1 MSTDNESPIIL
12 TAAEQEGLDLP
23 DDFGDEIITS
33 DNEGHDDFAMDDDDE
48 EIEITID
55 DEEVAPVIEPV
66 VENTGIDYAEV
77 LLASTTKQA
86 ELEAQL
92 KDLATKFDDGEMDD
106 ADYNIEVRKI
116 ERAIA
121 RVEAKMELAEEQIE
135 AQNAAA
141 EANQFVLQPIPFWPL
156 HEQLAEEQIEAQN
169 AAAEANQAKLMAQ
182 WEKAQVDFFAKPENK
197 AIAEDDAM
205 FNSLDVH
212 VKKILAAG
220 NTPIADVLDLA
231 KHNLLAAIA
240 KITGQKVPDAPKP
253 STKPKA
259 QQVELPPTL
268 GNIPSAIPN
277 ADGDEFGYI
286 DKLSGRKYED
296 AVAKL
301 TPEQHDRYLLGTK

>member
-33 DNEGHDDFAMDDDDE
+33 DSEGHDDFAIDDEDE
-48 EIEITID
+48 EIEVTID
-55 DEEVAPVIEPV
+55 DEDEAPQAPEPTPEPTPEPV
-66 VENTGIDYAEV
+66 LENTGVDYADV
-77 LLASTTKQA
+77 LLAATTKQA

-92 KDLATKFDDGEMDD
+92 KELAERFDDGELDD

-121 RVEAKMELAEEQIE
+121 RVEAKME
-135 AQNAAA
+135 
-141 EANQFVLQPIPFWPL
+141 
-156 HEQLAEEQIEAQN
+156 LAEEQIEAQN

-231 KHNLLAAIA
+231 KHNLLAGIA

-259 QQVELPPTL
+259 PQVELPPTL

>member
-1 MSTDNESPIIL
+1 MSTDNESSIIL

-33 DNEGHDDFAMDDDDE
+33 DNEGHDDFAMDDEDE
-48 EIEITID
+48 EIKITID
-55 DEEVAPVIEPV
+55 DDGEEAAPVPTPVAEPV

-92 KDLATKFDDGEMDD
+92 KDLATKFDDGELDD

-121 RVEAKMELAEEQIE
+121 RVEAKME
-135 AQNAAA
+135 
-141 EANQFVLQPIPFWPL
+141 
-156 HEQLAEEQIEAQN
+156 LAEEQIEAQN

-212 VKKILAAG
+212 VKKILALG

-231 KHNLLAAIA
+231 KHNLLAGIA
-240 KITGQKVPDAPKP
+240 KITGQKAPDAPKP

-259 QQVELPPTL
+259 PPVELPPTL

>member
-55 DEEVAPVIEPV
+55 DDGEEVAPVVPAPEPVIEPV

-121 RVEAKMELAEEQIE
+121 RVEAKME
-135 AQNAAA
+135 
-141 EANQFVLQPIPFWPL
+141 
-156 HEQLAEEQIEAQN
+156 LAEEQIEAQN

>member
-55 DEEVAPVIEPV
+55 DEEVAPVIDPV

-121 RVEAKMELAEEQIE
+121 RVEAKME
-135 AQNAAA
+135 
-141 EANQFVLQPIPFWPL
+141 
-156 HEQLAEEQIEAQN
+156 LAEEQIEAQN

>member
-121 RVEAKMELAEEQIE
+121 RVEAKME
-135 AQNAAA
+135 
-141 EANQFVLQPIPFWPL
+141 
-156 HEQLAEEQIEAQN
+156 LAEEQIEAQN

-301 TPEQHDRYLLGTK
+301 TPEQHERYLLGTK

>member
-55 DEEVAPVIEPV
+55 DDGEEVAPVIAPVVPEPVIEPV

-77 LLASTTKQA
+77 LLAATTKQA

-92 KDLATKFDDGEMDD
+92 KELAERFDDGELED
-106 ADYNIEVRKI
+106 AEYNIEVRKV

-141 EANQFVLQPIPFWPL
+141 EANQ
-156 HEQLAEEQIEAQN
+156 
-169 AAAEANQAKLMAQ
+169 AKLIAQ
-182 WEKAQVDFFAKPENK
+182 WEKEQVDFFAKAENK
-197 AIAEDDAM
+197 VFAEDDAL
-205 FNSLDVH
+205 FNSLDAH

-220 NTPIADVLDLA
+220 NVPIADVLSTA
-231 KHNLLAAIA
+231 KHNLLTSIA
-240 KITGQKVPDAPKP
+240 KVTGQKLPDAPKLN
-253 STKPKA
+253 TKTKA
-259 QQVELPPTL
+259 PQVELPPTL

-301 TPEQHDRYLLGTK
+301 TPEQHERYLLGTK

>member
-33 DNEGHDDFAMDDDDE
+33 DSEGHDDFAMDDEDE
-48 EIEITID
+48 EIEVTID
-55 DEEVAPVIEPV
+55 DEDEAPQAPEPTPEPVIEPV
-66 VENTGIDYAEV
+66 PENTGIDYADV
-77 LLASTTKQA
+77 LLAATTKQA

-92 KDLATKFDDGEMDD
+92 KELAERFDDGELED
-106 ADYNIEVRKI
+106 AEYNIEVRKI

-121 RVEAKMELAEEQIE
+121 RVEAKME
-135 AQNAAA
+135 
-141 EANQFVLQPIPFWPL
+141 
-156 HEQLAEEQIEAQN
+156 LAEEQIEAQN

-205 FNSLDVH
+205 FNSLDAH

-231 KHNLLAAIA
+231 KHNLLAGIA
-240 KITGQKVPDAPKP
+240 KLTGQKVPDAPKP
-253 STKPKA
+253 NSKA
-259 QQVELPPTL
+259 KAPQVELPPTL

-277 ADGDEFGYI
+277 ADGDEFSYI

>member
-1 MSTDNESPIIL
+1 MSNDNESSIIL

-33 DNEGHDDFAMDDDDE
+33 DSEGHDDFAMDDEDE
-48 EIEITID
+48 EIEVTID
-55 DEEVAPVIEPV
+55 DDGEEVAPVIAPVVPEPVIEPV

-92 KDLATKFDDGEMDD
+92 KDLAERFDDGELED
-106 ADYNIEVRKI
+106 AEYNIEVRKV

-121 RVEAKMELAEEQIE
+121 RVEAKME
-135 AQNAAA
+135 
-141 EANQFVLQPIPFWPL
+141 
-156 HEQLAEEQIEAQN
+156 LAEEQIEAQN

-231 KHNLLAAIA
+231 KHNLLAGIA

-259 QQVELPPTL
+259 PQVELPPTL

-301 TPEQHDRYLLGTK
+301 TPEQHERYLLGTK

>member
-23 DDFGDEIITS
+23 DDFDDEIITS
-33 DNEGHDDFAMDDDDE
+33 DNEGHDDFAMDDDE

-55 DEEVAPVIEPV
+55 DDGEEAVPVVPEPVIDPV

-77 LLASTTKQA
+77 LLAATTKQA
-86 ELEAQL
+86 ELESQL
-92 KDLATKFDDGEMDD
+92 KELAEKFDDGELDD

-121 RVEAKMELAEEQIE
+121 RVEAKME
-135 AQNAAA
+135 
-141 EANQFVLQPIPFWPL
+141 
-156 HEQLAEEQIEAQN
+156 LAEEQIEAQN

-220 NTPIADVLDLA
+220 NTPIGDVLDLA
-231 KHNLLAAIA
+231 KRNLLEGIA
-240 KITGQKVPDAPKP
+240 KLTGQKVPDAPKP

-259 QQVELPPTL
+259 SQVELPPTL

>member
-1 MSTDNESPIIL
+1 MSNDNESSIIL

-33 DNEGHDDFAMDDDDE
+33 DSEGHDDFAMDDEDG
-48 EIEITID
+48 EIEVTK
-55 DEEVAPVIEPV
+55 DEAPQAPEPTPEPTPEPV
-66 VENTGIDYAEV
+66 LENTGVDYADV
-77 LLASTTKQA
+77 LLAATTKQA

-92 KDLATKFDDGEMDD
+92 KELAERFDDGELED
-106 ADYNIEVRKI
+106 AEYNIEVRKI

-141 EANQFVLQPIPFWPL
+141 EANQ
-156 HEQLAEEQIEAQN
+156 
-169 AAAEANQAKLMAQ
+169 AKLMAQ
-182 WEKAQVDFFAKPENK
+182 WEKEQVDFFAKAENK
-197 AIAEDDAM
+197 VFAEDDAL
-205 FNSLDVH
+205 FNSLDAH

-220 NTPIADVLDLA
+220 NVPIADVLSTA
-231 KHNLLAAIA
+231 KHNLLTSIA
-240 KITGQKVPDAPKP
+240 KVTGQKLPDAPKP
-253 STKPKA
+253 NAKA
-259 QQVELPPTL
+259 KAPQVELPPTL

-301 TPEQHDRYLLGTK
+301 TPEQHERYLLGTK

>member
-12 TAAEQEGLDLP
+12 TAAEQEGLGLP

-55 DEEVAPVIEPV
+55 DDGEEVAPVIAPVVPESVVEPV

-92 KDLATKFDDGEMDD
+92 KDLATKFDDGELDD

-121 RVEAKMELAEEQIE
+121 RVEAKME
-135 AQNAAA
+135 
-141 EANQFVLQPIPFWPL
+141 
-156 HEQLAEEQIEAQN
+156 LAEEQIEAQN

-205 FNSLDVH
+205 LNSLDAH

-220 NTPIADVLDLA
+220 NVPIADVLDLA
-231 KHNLLAAIA
+231 KHNLLAGIA
-240 KITGQKVPDAPKP
+240 KLTGQKAPDAPKP

-259 QQVELPPTL
+259 PQVELPPTL

>member
-55 DEEVAPVIEPV
+55 DEEVAPVVPAPEPVIDPV

-92 KDLATKFDDGEMDD
+92 KELAEKFDDGELDD

-141 EANQFVLQPIPFWPL
+141 EANQ
-156 HEQLAEEQIEAQN
+156 
-169 AAAEANQAKLMAQ
+169 AKLMAQ
-182 WEKAQVDFFAKPENK
+182 WEKEQIDFFAKAENK
-197 AIAEDDAM
+197 VFAEDDAL
-205 FNSLDVH
+205 FNSLDAH

-220 NTPIADVLDLA
+220 NVPIADVLSTA
-231 KHNLLAAIA
+231 KHNLLTSIA
-240 KITGQKVPDAPKP
+240 KVTGQKLPDAPKP
-253 STKPKA
+253 NAKA
-259 QQVELPPTL
+259 KAPQVELPPTL

-301 TPEQHDRYLLGTK
+301 TPEQHERYLLGTK

>member
-1 MSTDNESPIIL
+1 MSNENESPIIL

-33 DNEGHDDFAMDDDDE
+33 DSEGHDDFAMDDDDE
-48 EIEITID
+48 EIEVTID
-55 DEEVAPVIEPV
+55 DEDEAPQAPEPTPEPVIEPV
-66 VENTGIDYAEV
+66 PENTGIDYADV
-77 LLASTTKQA
+77 LLAATTKQA

-92 KDLATKFDDGEMDD
+92 KELAERFDDGELDD
-106 ADYNIEVRKI
+106 ADYNIEVRKL

-141 EANQFVLQPIPFWPL
+141 EAAQ
-156 HEQLAEEQIEAQN
+156 EKLA
-169 AAAEANQAKLMAQ
+169 AQ
-182 WEKAQVDFFAKPENK
+182 WEKEQVNFFAKPENK
-197 AIAEDDAM
+197 VFADDDAM
-205 FNSLDVH
+205 FNSLDAH

-220 NTPIADVLDLA
+220 NVPIADVLSTA
-231 KHNLLAAIA
+231 KHNLLTSIA
-240 KITGQKVPDAPKP
+240 KLTGQKVPDAPKQN
-253 STKPKA
+253 TKPKA
-259 QQVELPPTL
+259 PQVELPPTL

-301 TPEQHDRYLLGTK
+301 TPEQHERYLLGTK

>member
-55 DEEVAPVIEPV
+55 DDGEEVAPVIAPVVPEPVIEPV

-92 KDLATKFDDGEMDD
+92 KDLATKFDNGELDD

-121 RVEAKMELAEEQIE
+121 RVEAKME
-135 AQNAAA
+135 
-141 EANQFVLQPIPFWPL
+141 
-156 HEQLAEEQIEAQN
+156 LAEEQIEAQN

-231 KHNLLAAIA
+231 KHNLLAGIA

-259 QQVELPPTL
+259 PQVELPPTL

>member
-55 DEEVAPVIEPV
+55 DDGEEVAPVIAPVVPEPV
-66 VENTGIDYAEV
+66 VEPIVENTGIDYAEV

-92 KDLATKFDDGEMDD
+92 KDLATKFDDGELDD

-121 RVEAKMELAEEQIE
+121 RVEAKME
-135 AQNAAA
+135 
-141 EANQFVLQPIPFWPL
+141 
-156 HEQLAEEQIEAQN
+156 LAEEQIEAQN

-205 FNSLDVH
+205 FNSLDAH

-231 KHNLLAAIA
+231 KHNLLAGIA

-259 QQVELPPTL
+259 PQVELPPTL

-277 ADGDEFGYI
+277 ADGDEFSYI

-301 TPEQHDRYLLGTK
+301 TPEQHERYLLGTK

>member
-141 EANQFVLQPIPFWPL
+141 EANQ
-156 HEQLAEEQIEAQN
+156 
-169 AAAEANQAKLMAQ
+169 AKLMAQ
-182 WEKAQVDFFAKPENK
+182 WEKAQVEFFAKPENK

>member
-55 DEEVAPVIEPV
+55 DDGEEVEPVIAPVVPEPVVDPV

-141 EANQFVLQPIPFWPL
+141 EANQ
-156 HEQLAEEQIEAQN
+156 
-169 AAAEANQAKLMAQ
+169 AKLMAQ

-220 NTPIADVLDLA
+220 NTPIADVLALA
-231 KHNLLAAIA
+231 KHNLLAGIA
-240 KITGQKVPDAPKP
+240 KLTGQKVPDAPKP

-259 QQVELPPTL
+259 PQVELPPTL

>member
-1 MSTDNESPIIL
+1 MSTDNESQIIL

-55 DEEVAPVIEPV
+55 DDGEEVAPVIAPVVPEPVVEPV

-92 KDLATKFDDGEMDD
+92 KDLATKFDDGELDD

-121 RVEAKMELAEEQIE
+121 RVEAKME
-135 AQNAAA
+135 
-141 EANQFVLQPIPFWPL
+141 
-156 HEQLAEEQIEAQN
+156 LAEEQIEAQN

-231 KHNLLAAIA
+231 KHNLLAGIA

-259 QQVELPPTL
+259 PQVELPPTL

-277 ADGDEFGYI
+277 ADGDEFSYI

>member
-33 DNEGHDDFAMDDDDE
+33 DNEGHDDFAMDDDEE

-55 DEEVAPVIEPV
+55 DDGEEVAPVIAPVVPEPVIEPV

-92 KDLATKFDDGEMDD
+92 KDLATRFDDGELDD

-121 RVEAKMELAEEQIE
+121 RVEAKME
-135 AQNAAA
+135 
-141 EANQFVLQPIPFWPL
+141 
-156 HEQLAEEQIEAQN
+156 LAEEQIEAQN

-205 FNSLDVH
+205 FNSLDAH

-220 NTPIADVLDLA
+220 NVPIADVLSTA
-231 KHNLLAAIA
+231 KHNLLTSIA
-240 KITGQKVPDAPKP
+240 KLTGQKVPDAPKQN
-253 STKPKA
+253 TKPKA
-259 QQVELPPTL
+259 PQVELPPTL

-301 TPEQHDRYLLGTK
+301 TPEQHERYLLGTK

>member
-141 EANQFVLQPIPFWPL
+141 EANQ
-156 HEQLAEEQIEAQN
+156 
-169 AAAEANQAKLMAQ
+169 AKLMAQ

-231 KHNLLAAIA
+231 KHNLLAGIA

>member
-1 MSTDNESPIIL
+1 MSNDNESPIIL

-66 VENTGIDYAEV
+66 PENTGIDYADV
-77 LLASTTKQA
+77 LLAATTKQA

-92 KDLATKFDDGEMDD
+92 KELAERFDDGELED
-106 ADYNIEVRKI
+106 AEYNIEVRKV

-141 EANQFVLQPIPFWPL
+141 EANQ
-156 HEQLAEEQIEAQN
+156 
-169 AAAEANQAKLMAQ
+169 AKLMAQ
-182 WEKAQVDFFAKPENK
+182 WEKEQVDFFAKAENK
-197 AIAEDDAM
+197 VFAEDDAL
-205 FNSLDVH
+205 FNSLDAH

-220 NTPIADVLDLA
+220 NVPIADVLSTA
-231 KHNLLAAIA
+231 KHNLLTSIA
-240 KITGQKVPDAPKP
+240 KVTGQKLPDAPKP
-253 STKPKA
+253 NAKA
-259 QQVELPPTL
+259 KAPQVELPPTL

-301 TPEQHDRYLLGTK
+301 TPEQHERYLLGTK

>member
-1 MSTDNESPIIL
+1 MSNENESPIIL

-55 DEEVAPVIEPV
+55 DDGEEVAQVEEVPEPTP
-66 VENTGIDYAEV
+66 EPEQNTGVDYAEV
-77 LLASTTKQA
+77 LLAATTKQA

-92 KDLATKFDDGEMDD
+92 KELAEKFDDGELDD
-106 ADYNIEVRKI
+106 ADYNIEVRKL

-141 EANQFVLQPIPFWPL
+141 EAAQ
-156 HEQLAEEQIEAQN
+156 EKLA
-169 AAAEANQAKLMAQ
+169 AQ
-182 WEKAQVDFFAKPENK
+182 WEKEQVSFFAKPENK
-197 AIAEDDAM
+197 VFADDDAM
-205 FNSLDVH
+205 FNSLDAH

-220 NTPIADVLDLA
+220 NVPIADVLSTA
-231 KHNLLAAIA
+231 KHNLLTSIA
-240 KITGQKVPDAPKP
+240 KLTGQKVPDAPKQN
-253 STKPKA
+253 TKPKA
-259 QQVELPPTL
+259 PQVELPPTL

-301 TPEQHDRYLLGTK
+301 TPEQHERYLLGTK

>member
-55 DEEVAPVIEPV
+55 DDGEEVAPVVPAPEPVIDPV

-141 EANQFVLQPIPFWPL
+141 EANQ
-156 HEQLAEEQIEAQN
+156 
-169 AAAEANQAKLMAQ
+169 AKLMAQ

-220 NTPIADVLDLA
+220 NTPIADVLALA
-231 KHNLLAAIA
+231 KHNLLAGIA
-240 KITGQKVPDAPKP
+240 KLTGQKVPDAPKP

-259 QQVELPPTL
+259 PQVELPPTL

>member
-55 DEEVAPVIEPV
+55 DDGEEVAPVIAPVVPEPVIEPV

-141 EANQFVLQPIPFWPL
+141 EANQ
-156 HEQLAEEQIEAQN
+156 
-169 AAAEANQAKLMAQ
+169 AKLMAQ
-182 WEKAQVDFFAKPENK
+182 WEKEQIDFFAKAENK
-197 AIAEDDAM
+197 VFAEDDAL
-205 FNSLDVH
+205 FNSLDAH

-220 NTPIADVLDLA
+220 NVPIADVLSTA
-231 KHNLLAAIA
+231 KHNLLTSIA
-240 KITGQKVPDAPKP
+240 KVTGQKLPDAPKP
-253 STKPKA
+253 NAKA
-259 QQVELPPTL
+259 KAPQVELPPTL

-301 TPEQHDRYLLGTK
+301 TPEQHERYLLGTK

>member
-1 MSTDNESPIIL
+1 MSNDNESSIIL

-33 DNEGHDDFAMDDDDE
+33 DSEGHDDFAMDDEDE
-48 EIEITID
+48 APQAPEPTPE
-55 DEEVAPVIEPV
+55 PVIEPV
-66 VENTGIDYAEV
+66 PENTGIDYANV
-77 LLASTTKQA
+77 LLAATTKQA

-92 KDLATKFDDGEMDD
+92 KELAEKFDDGELEDTE
-106 ADYNIEVRKI
+106 YNIEVRKV

-141 EANQFVLQPIPFWPL
+141 EANQ
-156 HEQLAEEQIEAQN
+156 
-169 AAAEANQAKLMAQ
+169 AKLIAQ
-182 WEKAQVDFFAKPENK
+182 WEKEQVDFFAKAENK
-197 AIAEDDAM
+197 VFAEDDAL
-205 FNSLDVH
+205 FNSLDAH

-220 NTPIADVLDLA
+220 NVPIADVLSTA
-231 KHNLLAAIA
+231 KHNLLTSIA
-240 KITGQKVPDAPKP
+240 KVTGQKLPDAPKP
-253 STKPKA
+253 NAKA
-259 QQVELPPTL
+259 KAPQVELPPTL

-301 TPEQHDRYLLGTK
+301 TTEQRERYLLGTK

>member
-55 DEEVAPVIEPV
+55 DDGEEVAPVIAPVVPEPVIEPV

-92 KDLATKFDDGEMDD
+92 KDLATKFDDGELDD

-141 EANQFVLQPIPFWPL
+141 EANQ
-156 HEQLAEEQIEAQN
+156 
-169 AAAEANQAKLMAQ
+169 AKLMAK

-220 NTPIADVLDLA
+220 NTPIGDVLDLA
-231 KHNLLAAIA
+231 KHNLLAGIA

-253 STKPKA
+253 NAKA
-259 QQVELPPTL
+259 KAPQVELPPTL

-301 TPEQHDRYLLGTK
+301 TPEQHERYLLGTK

>member
-33 DNEGHDDFAMDDDDE
+33 DSEGHDDFAMDDDDE

-121 RVEAKMELAEEQIE
+121 RVEAKME
-135 AQNAAA
+135 
-141 EANQFVLQPIPFWPL
+141 
-156 HEQLAEEQIEAQN
+156 LAEEQIEAQN

>member
-1 MSTDNESPIIL
+1 MSNDNESPIIL

-121 RVEAKMELAEEQIE
+121 RVEAKME
-135 AQNAAA
+135 
-141 EANQFVLQPIPFWPL
+141 
-156 HEQLAEEQIEAQN
+156 LAEEQIEAQN

>member
-1 MSTDNESPIIL
+1 MSNDNESSIIL

-33 DNEGHDDFAMDDDDE
+33 DSEGHDDFAMDDEDE
-48 EIEITID
+48 EIEVTID
-55 DEEVAPVIEPV
+55 DEDEAPQAPEPTPEPVIEPV
-66 VENTGIDYAEV
+66 IDYADV
-77 LLASTTKQA
+77 LLAATTKQA

-92 KDLATKFDDGEMDD
+92 KELAERFDDGELED
-106 ADYNIEVRKI
+106 AEYNIEVRKV

-141 EANQFVLQPIPFWPL
+141 EANQ
-156 HEQLAEEQIEAQN
+156 
-169 AAAEANQAKLMAQ
+169 AKLIAQ
-182 WEKAQVDFFAKPENK
+182 WEKEQVDFFAKAENK
-197 AIAEDDAM
+197 VFAEDDAL
-205 FNSLDVH
+205 FNSLDAH

-220 NTPIADVLDLA
+220 NVPIADVLSTA
-231 KHNLLAAIA
+231 KHNLLTSIA
-240 KITGQKVPDAPKP
+240 KVTGQKLPDAPKP
-253 STKPKA
+253 NTKTKA
-259 QQVELPPTL
+259 PQVELPPTL

-296 AVAKL
+296 AIAKL
-301 TPEQHDRYLLGTK
+301 TPEQHERYLLGTK

>member
-1 MSTDNESPIIL
+1 LPGGSR
-12 TAAEQEGLDLP
+12 GL
-23 DDFGDEIITS
+23 GDVYKRQPE
-33 DNEGHDDFAMDDDDE
+33 
-48 EIEITID
+48 
-55 DEEVAPVIEPV
+55 PVIDPV

-92 KDLATKFDDGEMDD
+92 KDLATKFDDGELDD

-141 EANQFVLQPIPFWPL
+141 EANQ
-156 HEQLAEEQIEAQN
+156 
-169 AAAEANQAKLMAQ
+169 AKLMAQ
-182 WEKAQVDFFAKPENK
+182 WEKEQIDFFAKAENK
-197 AIAEDDAM
+197 VFAEDDAL
-205 FNSLDVH
+205 FNSLDAH

-220 NTPIADVLDLA
+220 NVPIADVLSTA
-231 KHNLLAAIA
+231 KHNLLTSIA
-240 KITGQKVPDAPKP
+240 KVTGQKLPDAPKP
-253 STKPKA
+253 NAKA
-259 QQVELPPTL
+259 KAPQVELPPTL

-301 TPEQHDRYLLGTK
+301 TPEQHERYLLGTK

>member
-1 MSTDNESPIIL
+1 MSNDNESSIIL

-33 DNEGHDDFAMDDDDE
+33 DSEGHDDFAMDDDDE

-55 DEEVAPVIEPV
+55 DDGEEVAPVIAPVVPEPVIEPV

-86 ELEAQL
+86 ELEAKL
-92 KDLATKFDDGEMDD
+92 KDLATKFDDGELDD

-121 RVEAKMELAEEQIE
+121 RVEAKME
-135 AQNAAA
+135 
-141 EANQFVLQPIPFWPL
+141 
-156 HEQLAEEQIEAQN
+156 LAEEQIEAQN

-231 KHNLLAAIA
+231 KHNLLAGIA

-253 STKPKA
+253 NAKA
-259 QQVELPPTL
+259 KAPQVELPPTL

>member
-1 MSTDNESPIIL
+1 MSNDNESSIIL

-33 DNEGHDDFAMDDDDE
+33 DSEGHDDFAMDDEDE
-48 EIEITID
+48 APQAPEPTPE
-55 DEEVAPVIEPV
+55 PVIEPV
-66 VENTGIDYAEV
+66 PENTGIDYANV
-77 LLASTTKQA
+77 LLAATTKQA

-92 KDLATKFDDGEMDD
+92 KELAEKFDDGELEDTE
-106 ADYNIEVRKI
+106 YNIEVRKI

-141 EANQFVLQPIPFWPL
+141 EANQ
-156 HEQLAEEQIEAQN
+156 
-169 AAAEANQAKLMAQ
+169 AKLMAQ
-182 WEKAQVDFFAKPENK
+182 WEKEQVDFFAKAENK
-197 AIAEDDAM
+197 VFAEDDAL
-205 FNSLDVH
+205 FNSLDAH

-220 NTPIADVLDLA
+220 NVPIADVLSTA
-231 KHNLLAAIA
+231 KHNLLTSIA
-240 KITGQKVPDAPKP
+240 KVTGQKLPDAPKP
-253 STKPKA
+253 NAKA
-259 QQVELPPTL
+259 KAPQVELPPTL

-301 TPEQHDRYLLGTK
+301 TPEQHERYLLGTK

>member
-55 DEEVAPVIEPV
+55 DDGEEVAPVIAPVVPEPVVDPV

-92 KDLATKFDDGEMDD
+92 KDLATKFDDGELDD

-141 EANQFVLQPIPFWPL
+141 EANQ
-156 HEQLAEEQIEAQN
+156 
-169 AAAEANQAKLMAQ
+169 AKLMAQ
-182 WEKAQVDFFAKPENK
+182 WEKEQVDFFAKAENK
-197 AIAEDDAM
+197 VFAEDDAL

-231 KHNLLAAIA
+231 KHNLLAGIA
-240 KITGQKVPDAPKP
+240 KLTGQKVPDAPKP

-259 QQVELPPTL
+259 PQVELPPTL

-277 ADGDEFGYI
+277 ADGDEFSYI

>member
-33 DNEGHDDFAMDDDDE
+33 DNEGHDDFAIDDDDE
-48 EIEITID
+48 EIEVTID
-55 DEEVAPVIEPV
+55 DEDEAPQAPEPTPEPVIDPV

-92 KDLATKFDDGEMDD
+92 KELAEKFDDGELDD

-121 RVEAKMELAEEQIE
+121 RVEAKME
-135 AQNAAA
+135 
-141 EANQFVLQPIPFWPL
+141 
-156 HEQLAEEQIEAQN
+156 LAEEQIEAQN

-231 KHNLLAAIA
+231 KHNLLAGIA
-240 KITGQKVPDAPKP
+240 KLTGQKVPDAPKP

-259 QQVELPPTL
+259 PQVELPPTL

-277 ADGDEFGYI
+277 ADGDEFSYI

>member
-66 VENTGIDYAEV
+66 VENTGIYYAEV

-86 ELEAQL
+86 DLEAQL
-92 KDLATKFDDGEMDD
+92 KDLATKFDDGELDD

-141 EANQFVLQPIPFWPL
+141 EANQ
-156 HEQLAEEQIEAQN
+156 
-169 AAAEANQAKLMAQ
+169 AKLMAQ
-182 WEKAQVDFFAKPENK
+182 WEKAQVEFFAKPENK

-205 FNSLDVH
+205 FNQLDVH

-259 QQVELPPTL
+259 PQVELPPTL

>member
-33 DNEGHDDFAMDDDDE
+33 DSEGHDDFAMDDEDE
-48 EIEITID
+48 EIEVTID
-55 DEEVAPVIEPV
+55 DEDEAPQAPEPTPEPTPEPV
-66 VENTGIDYAEV
+66 LENTGVDYADV
-77 LLASTTKQA
+77 LLAATTKQA

-92 KDLATKFDDGEMDD
+92 KELAERFDDGELED
-106 ADYNIEVRKI
+106 AEYNIEVRKI

-141 EANQFVLQPIPFWPL
+141 EAK
-156 HEQLAEEQIEAQN
+156 
-169 AAAEANQAKLMAQ
+169 QAKLMAQ
-182 WEKAQVDFFAKPENK
+182 WEKEQIDFFAKAENK
-197 AIAEDDAM
+197 VFAEDDAL
-205 FNSLDVH
+205 FNSLDAH

-220 NTPIADVLDLA
+220 NVPIADVLSTA
-231 KHNLLAAIA
+231 KHNLLTSIA
-240 KITGQKVPDAPKP
+240 KVTGQKLPDAPKLN
-253 STKPKA
+253 TKTKA
-259 QQVELPPTL
+259 PQVELPPTL

-301 TPEQHDRYLLGTK
+301 TPEQHERYLLGTK

>member
-1 MSTDNESPIIL
+1 MSNENESPIIL

-23 DDFGDEIITS
+23 DDFDDEIITS
-33 DNEGHDDFAMDDDDE
+33 DNEGHDDFAMDDDE

-55 DEEVAPVIEPV
+55 DDGEEAVPVVPEPVIDPV

-77 LLASTTKQA
+77 LLAATTKQA
-86 ELEAQL
+86 ELESQL
-92 KDLATKFDDGEMDD
+92 KELAEKFDDGELDD

-121 RVEAKMELAEEQIE
+121 RVEAKME
-135 AQNAAA
+135 
-141 EANQFVLQPIPFWPL
+141 
-156 HEQLAEEQIEAQN
+156 LAEEQIEAQN

-220 NTPIADVLDLA
+220 NTPIGDVLDLA
-231 KHNLLAAIA
+231 KRNLLEGIA
-240 KITGQKVPDAPKP
+240 KLTGQKVPDAPKP

-259 QQVELPPTL
+259 SQVELPPTL

>member
-12 TAAEQEGLDLP
+12 TVAEQEGLDLP

-141 EANQFVLQPIPFWPL
+141 EANQ
-156 HEQLAEEQIEAQN
+156 
-169 AAAEANQAKLMAQ
+169 AKLMAQ
-182 WEKAQVDFFAKPENK
+182 WEKAQVEFFAKPENK

>member
-121 RVEAKMELAEEQIE
+121 CVEAKME
-135 AQNAAA
+135 
-141 EANQFVLQPIPFWPL
+141 
-156 HEQLAEEQIEAQN
+156 LAEEQIEAQN

>member
-33 DNEGHDDFAMDDDDE
+33 DNEGHDDFAIDDDDE
-48 EIEITID
+48 EIEVTID
-55 DEEVAPVIEPV
+55 DEDEAPQAPEPTPEPVIEPV
-66 VENTGIDYAEV
+66 PENTGIDYADV
-77 LLASTTKQA
+77 LLAATTKQA

-92 KDLATKFDDGEMDD
+92 KDLATKFDDGELDD

-121 RVEAKMELAEEQIE
+121 RVEAKME
-135 AQNAAA
+135 
-141 EANQFVLQPIPFWPL
+141 
-156 HEQLAEEQIEAQN
+156 LAEEQIEAQN

-231 KHNLLAAIA
+231 KHNLLAGIA
-240 KITGQKVPDAPKP
+240 KLTGQKVPDAPKP

-259 QQVELPPTL
+259 PQVELPPTL